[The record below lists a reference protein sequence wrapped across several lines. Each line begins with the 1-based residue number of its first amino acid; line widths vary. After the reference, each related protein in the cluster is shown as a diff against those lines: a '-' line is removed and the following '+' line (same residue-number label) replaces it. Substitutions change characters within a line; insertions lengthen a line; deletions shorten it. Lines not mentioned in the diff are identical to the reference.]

1 LSVLMDN
8 LSYMMGLI
16 NGYYEDERGWRHY
29 RVEGKDYDI
38 RFNPRTLEN
47 SCSCKGFI
55 YRRKCKHIKNFR
67 F

>member
-1 LSVLMDN
+1 MDN

-47 SCSCKGFI
+47 SCSCKGFN